1 MNIASSLRTLNII
14 LVLSLAV
21 IGVLGCQSNP
31 APTPVTTP
39 VAPKETGTVV
49 SAEGIV
55 TPVQRASLAFK
66 TGGRVSD
73 VRVKEGDVVKTGD
86 LLASLDST
94 LLQKQVLQAEASLNI
109 TQKQLA
115 QLKAGASPIERQAAK
130 DALAS
135 ARANYEKVK
144 AGPTAEEL
152 ARLKANLDNAQAAVR
167 QAQAAYD
174 RIGGDAGF
182 LGGAAPEKL
191 ALQQAFNNLNAAQA
205 AYDEARKHPTESE
218 LKQAA
223 AAVTQA
229 ESAVARLDP
238 TPEAVALAEAQV
250 AQAQAAL
257 EIAKASLQ
265 ETSIAAPFAGTIAQ
279 VNVNVGDFAAP
290 GTPAIIIGDLTKLRI
305 ETTDLSEVDVAK
317 VKVGQ
322 AVKVTLD
329 ALPNQTLHGTVA
341 RIAPIANESRGDKVF
356 RVWIDLQEGIE
367 SGLRWGMAAGV
378 EINVSK

>member
-1 MNIASSLRTLNII
+1 MNIASLLQTPQTL
-14 LVLSLAV
+14 LVLLLAV
-21 IGVLGCQSNP
+21 IGVVGCQGNP

-39 VAPKETGTVV
+39 VASKETGAVV

-55 TPVQRASLAFK
+55 APVQRASLAFK
-66 TGGRVSD
+66 IGGQVSD

-94 LLQKQVLQAEASLNI
+94 LLQKQVLQAEASLHV

-135 ARANYEKVK
+135 ARAAYEKVK
-144 AGPTAEEL
+144 AGPSKEQL
-152 ARLKANLDNAQAAVR
+152 AQLKANLDNAQAAVR

-174 RIGGDAGF
+174 RIGGDANF

-205 AYDEARKHPTESE
+205 AYNEATSHPTESE

-257 EIAKASLQ
+257 EIAKANLQ
-265 ETSIAAPFAGTIAQ
+265 EASITAPFAGTIAQ
-279 VNVNVGDFAAP
+279 VNVNVGDFASP
-290 GTPAIIIGDLTKLRI
+290 GTPAIVIGNLTKLRI

-317 VKVGQ
+317 VQIGQ

-341 RIAPIANESRGDKVF
+341 RISPIANESRGDKVF
-356 RVWIDLQEGIE
+356 RVWIDLQEGTA
-367 SGLRWGMAAGV
+367 SGLRWGMAASV
-378 EINVSK
+378 EINVDQ

>member
-1 MNIASSLRTLNII
+1 MNIVPSLQTLKIV
-14 LVLSLAV
+14 LVLSLVV
-21 IGVLGCQSNP
+21 IGVAGCQSNP

-39 VAPKETGTVV
+39 VASKETGTVV

-55 TPVQRASLAFK
+55 APVQRASLAFK
-66 TGGRVSD
+66 TGGRVSN

-94 LLQKQVLQAEASLNI
+94 LLQKQVLQAEASLNV

-115 QLKAGASPIERQAAK
+115 QLKAGASATERQAAK

-135 ARANYEKVK
+135 ARAAYEKVK
-144 AGPTAEEL
+144 AGPSNEQL
-152 ARLKANLDNAQAAVR
+152 AQLKANLDNAQAAVR

-205 AYDEARKHPTESE
+205 AYNEAMSHPTESE

-257 EIAKASLQ
+257 EIAKASMQ
-265 ETSIAAPFAGTIAQ
+265 EALITAPFAGTIAQ
-279 VNVNVGDFAAP
+279 VNVNVGDFASP
-290 GTPAIIIGDLTKLRI
+290 GAPAIIIGDLTQLRI

-329 ALPNQTLHGTVA
+329 ALPNQTLRGTVA
-341 RIAPIANESRGDKVF
+341 RIAPIATESRGDKVF
-356 RVWIDLQEGIE
+356 RVWIDLQEGTE

-378 EINVSK
+378 EINVGK